1 MKLIVRNYIK
11 TFEGLSK
18 EVWWLSLI
26 TFVNRF
32 GAMVIPFLSI
42 YLNESIGIT
51 IDNVGWIMTA
61 YGLGSVVGSY
71 IGGKLTDRI
80 GYYKVILMSLFFT
93 GINFLWVMYISDF
106 WGLCVSFFILITLAD
121 MGRPA
126 FFVALSAYSKPENK
140 TRSLTLLRLA
150 INLGMGAGPMIG
162 GLLIGTVGYHALFY
176 ADGFTC
182 LFAGLLMMYVL
193 NPKKAK
199 EVDTEIIVE
208 NPVAPEKDSTYI
220 YFLIGIAL
228 FAMAFLPIFTVV
240 PLYYRSVY
248 QISEFNIGA
257 LMGVNAFM
265 IVILEMPLVAWLQ
278 EKKYDNIQL
287 TVIGIIL
294 TGLSYVLLLW
304 ETWAGVVLIS
314 IVVMTF
320 GEMIGFPFSNKFAL
334 DRSKIGKQGAFM
346 GLYSMAFAIANI
358 FSHNA
363 GMQITAKYGFK
374 IVWLFIFGLT
384 VIACFFMYLSR
395 RKVMEETTTNKL
407 SLKSK

>member
-1 MKLIVRNYIK
+1 MMKQILRNYIK

-32 GAMVIPFLSI
+32 GAMVVPFLSI

-51 IDNVGWIMTA
+51 VKNIAWIMTA
-61 YGLGSVVGSY
+61 YGLGSVTGSY
-71 IGGKLTDRI
+71 LGGKLTDRI
-80 GYYKVILMSLFFT
+80 GYYKVILLSLFLT
-93 GINFLWVMYISDF
+93 GINFLWVMYVSSF
-106 WGLCVSFFILITLAD
+106 LGLCIAFFILITLAD

-126 FFVALSAYSKPENK
+126 FFVALSAYSRPENK

-162 GLLIGTVGYHALFY
+162 GILIGTLGYSALFY

-182 LFAGLLMMYVL
+182 LLAAFLMMYVL
-193 NPKKAK
+193 HPKKAK
-199 EVDTEIIVE
+199 EVDTEIVVDTPI
-208 NPVAPEKDSTYI
+208 APQKDTPYV
-220 YFLIGIAL
+220 YFLIGLSL

-248 QISEFNIGA
+248 QISELNIGL
-257 LMGVNAFM
+257 LMGVNAFL

-278 EKKYDNIQL
+278 KKNLDTIQL
-287 TVIGIIL
+287 TIIGIVC
-294 TGLSYVLLLW
+294 TGVSYLALIW
-304 ETWAGVVLIS
+304 EAWIGVVLIS
-314 IVVMTF
+314 IVLLTF

-346 GLYSMAFAIANI
+346 GLYTMAFAIANI
-358 FSHNA
+358 VAHNA
-363 GMQITAKYGFK
+363 GMQITAYYGFK
-374 IVWLFIFGLT
+374 VVWLFLCSLAA
-384 VIACFFMYLSR
+384 IACFFMYLSR
-395 RKVMEETTTNKL
+395 QKLTKETATKTYL
-407 SLKSK
+407 